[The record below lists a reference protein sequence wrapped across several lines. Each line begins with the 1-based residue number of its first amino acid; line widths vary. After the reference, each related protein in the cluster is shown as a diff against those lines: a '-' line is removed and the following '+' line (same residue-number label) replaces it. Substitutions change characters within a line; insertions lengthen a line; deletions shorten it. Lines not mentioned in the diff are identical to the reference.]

1 MAIIAIVVSSIS
13 QTKNNLSAL
22 LEKVQAGETLII
34 LDRNRP
40 VARVERVAVGE
51 DVAHLTPPREPQA
64 ATAMLDL
71 PIGGVPGVPAG
82 AVEALLEERGDSR

>member
-1 MAIIAIVVSSIS
+1 MLSSIS

-40 VARVERVAVGE
+40 VARVERVAIGE
-51 DVAHLTPPREPQA
+51 DLTHLTPPREA
-64 ATAMLDL
+64 KAITAVLDL
-71 PIGGVPGVPAG
+71 PIGGTPGVPGG
-82 AVEALLEERGDSR
+82 AVDALLDERSGSR

>member
-1 MAIIAIVVSSIS
+1 MVSSIS

-34 LDRNRP
+34 FDRNRP

-51 DVAHLTPPREPQA
+51 DFTHLTPPREHRA
-64 ATAMLDL
+64 VTAMLDL
-71 PIGGVPGVPAG
+71 PIGGVLGVSSG

>member
-1 MAIIAIVVSSIS
+1 MVSSIS

-34 LDRNRP
+34 FDRNRP

-51 DVAHLTPPREPQA
+51 DMAHLTPPREPQA
-64 ATAMLDL
+64 VTAMLDL
-71 PIGGVPGVPAG
+71 PIGGVIGVSSG
-82 AVEALLEERGDSR
+82 AVEAHLEERADSR